1 MSTGVVDKHV
11 GERLRNRRKMLG
23 LSQDDLGK
31 SVSVTFQQ
39 IQKYERGDNKI
50 SSSKL
55 YLFSKFL
62 GVDVSYFFA
71 DFEKENA
78 LSEENASNTNT
89 AFDSVK
95 YNESREI
102 LRSFNKINDEMLRK
116 KIVKFV
122 KSLAATPE
130 ETTQQVSNY

>member
-1 MSTGVVDKHV
+1 MPTNTIDKHL
-11 GERLRNRRKMLG
+11 GDRLRNRRKMLG

-55 YLFSKFL
+55 YQFSKFL
-62 GVDVSYFFA
+62 GVDISYFFA
-71 DFEKENA
+71 NFELKNFDDNLSAENDA
-78 LSEENASNTNT
+78 
-89 AFDSVK
+89 AFDPSK

-102 LRSFNKINDEMLRK
+102 LRSFNKITDEALRK

-122 KSLAATPE
+122 KSLS
-130 ETTQQVSNY
+130 SNSDNDIQKASAYS